1 MEVNNVQNWIY
12 PLMVVV
18 AASSYGI
25 LSTIIKVAM
34 GNGFTAAEAVT
45 SQYYTGF
52 VLALLIYFVSH
63 RTLPKLKGWKV
74 LVLSGAFTAATGMVY
89 AHSLNYL
96 PASLAVVLL
105 FQFTWIG
112 MFLDCIANR
121 RWLKRV
127 EVISLIILF
136 GGTIL
141 AAGVIDADLSG
152 IAWQGWAWGL
162 AAAFCFSAFM
172 FVNGKQVEGIDTST
186 RLLYVSLFAAIVIT
200 VFQTPEI
207 VWNGTLF
214 GDGLWIYGLLLGIF
228 GIVMPIYLFSIAVPR
243 VGSGLA
249 SILSAMELP
258 VAIIV
263 SVIVLSEKL
272 TILQVVGIAIVLMG
286 MVLPSLFNRTP
297 KIVEKA
303 EDPLI

>member
-1 MEVNNVQNWIY
+1 
-12 PLMVVV
+12 MVVI

-25 LSTIIKVAM
+25 LSTIVKVAM
-34 GNGFTAAEAVT
+34 SNGFTAAEAVT

-89 AHSLNYL
+89 GHSLNYL

-121 RWLKRV
+121 RWLKRI
-127 EVISLIILF
+127 EMISLLVLF

-162 AAAFCFSAFM
+162 GAAFCFSAFM
-172 FVNGKQVEGIDTST
+172 FVNGKQVQGIDTST
-186 RLLYVSLFAAIVIT
+186 RLLYVSFFAAIVIT
-200 VFQTPEI
+200 IFQTPEI
-207 VWNGTLF
+207 VWNGQLF
-214 GDGLWIYGLLLGIF
+214 GGGLWVYGLLLGVF

-243 VGSGLA
+243 VGSGLS

-258 VAIIV
+258 VAILV
-263 SVIVLSEKL
+263 SVIVLNEKL
-272 TILQVVGIAIVLMG
+272 TILQIAGIAVVLSG
-286 MVLPSLFNRTP
+286 MILPSFFNRTP
-297 KIVEKA
+297 KVVEKI